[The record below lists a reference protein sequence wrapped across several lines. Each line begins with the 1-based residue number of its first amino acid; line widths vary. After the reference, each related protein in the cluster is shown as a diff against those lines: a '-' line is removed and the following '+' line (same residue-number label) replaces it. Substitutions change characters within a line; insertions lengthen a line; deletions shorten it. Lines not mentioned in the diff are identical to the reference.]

1 MPFSSP
7 WRSPVCPRS
16 PPVASSGAAP
26 TDPVTIVEPTLPPS
40 NDPQRVDQL
49 FGHFRYD
56 QAAVAEL
63 RTVARAADG
72 YEFKLRASAAQ
83 SYLDMAAAA
92 QQEGIELTVISA
104 FRSTEEQEKLFF
116 DISRQRNQSLQQR
129 AQTSAPPGYS
139 EHHTGNA
146 IDLGDAAVPS
156 ANLSPTFE
164 QTRAF
169 RWLEQNAK
177 RYSFELSFPRNNC
190 QGVLYEPWHWRFVG
204 DPESLK
210 MFYQNRPQPS
220 ICPPNHDPTAIAI
233 FSITCLALLSPWVS
247 PLLPATSGDRL
258 LGFLPSIAL

>member
-1 MPFSSP
+1 MSP
-7 WRSPVCPRS
+7 QPNEI
-16 PPVASSGAAP
+16 PVAPRVGEPPKKSPSPAALLRAIPWWVFVLGLVAFLIPLVIARLTPLPAAAPGSGAPATP
-26 TDPVTIVEPTLPPS
+26 ATMVEPTLPPG

-56 QAAVAEL
+56 QAPVGDL

-83 SYLDMAAAA
+83 SYLDMSAAA

-156 ANLSPTFE
+156 ANLSPNFE

-190 QGVLYEPWHWRFVG
+190 QGVMYEPWHWRFVG

-220 ICPPNHDPTAIAI
+220 ICPP
-233 FSITCLALLSPWVS
+233 SP
-247 PLLPATSGDRL
+247 
-258 LGFLPSIAL
+258 